1 MILIDVDPDCGNF
14 VSRTKTSVERRGA
27 IDSLRT
33 IDPVASFRVDAGA
46 LVLSKTTALAL
57 RARPMSRD
65 FEWTDVAA
73 RYADTLGRNFAD
85 APKARARVL
94 RLQQPGEADREL
106 GQYDLREKLD
116 LHQRIAV
123 AAMTDPVVHGICLF
137 DEQGSGKTVMGI
149 HAFDRLKKMN
159 AASTLLIF
167 APKNMLG
174 EWDKDFRR
182 FTGTAY
188 SVNVVSGSR
197 EDKYTRL
204 IEASD
209 VYVTNYETAQA
220 LEDTLTSLINRK
232 LGRVVLIVDESF
244 FVKNRDAKRSAAIR
258 RLRNLC
264 DRCWMLCGTPAPNA
278 ASDVIHQFDI
288 ADAGVTFDGVA
299 LPEDTSELRRV
310 VKRTIENKGVYLR
323 RLKVEI
329 LPNLPSKS
337 FHRVQV
343 PLAQAQARLYK
354 DKLSSLVAEVE
365 QTTEHEFNA
374 RAASFMARRTRLL
387 QICSCPDQVDTTH
400 IETPS
405 KLLAMDEM
413 LRKFIGGHLEKV
425 IVWSFFRRS
434 LDVIFKRYAQY
445 NPVRIDGSVA
455 DPHARAQA
463 VTQFQ
468 TDDTTMLFVANPAA
482 AGAGLTLTRSHVAIY
497 ESFSP
502 QAAHYLQ
509 SLDRIHRRGQQ
520 NEVDYYLLLS
530 DGTIEEDEYERLLK
544 KEQQAADLFG
554 DLPSEVPRREV
565 FLRELME
572 GLAKFSEQAL
582 VN

>member
-1 MILIDVDPDCGNF
+1 MNLIDVDPDCGNF
-14 VSRTKTSVERRGA
+14 VCRTRTSVERRGA
-27 IDSLRT
+27 IDSLRA
-33 IDPVASFRVDAGA
+33 IEPGVSLRVDAGA

-57 RARPMSRD
+57 RGRPMPSD
-65 FEWTDVAA
+65 FEWTDAA
-73 RYADTLGRNFAD
+73 VRYADTLGRNFAD

-94 RLQQPGEADREL
+94 YLQQPGEADREL
-106 GQYDLREKLD
+106 EQYDLREKLD
-116 LHQRIAV
+116 PHQRIAV

-182 FTGTAY
+182 FTGVAY
-188 SVNVVSGSR
+188 SVKVVSGSK
-197 EDKYTRL
+197 EDKYSQL

-232 LGRVVLIVDESF
+232 LGRVALVVDESF

-264 DRCWMLCGTPAPNA
+264 DKCWMLCGTPAPNA
-278 ASDVIHQFDI
+278 ATDVIHQFDI

-354 DKLSSLVAEVE
+354 DQLTSLLAEVA
-365 QTTEHEFNA
+365 QTTEHEFNT
-374 RAASFMARRTRLL
+374 RVASFMARRTRLL
-387 QICSCPDQVDTTH
+387 QICSCPDQVDPTYV
-400 IETPS
+400 ETPS

-413 LRKFIGGHLEKV
+413 LRKFIEGQREKV
-425 IVWSFFRRS
+425 VVWSFFRRS
-434 LDVIFKRYAQY
+434 LELISERYAQY
-445 NPVRIDGSVA
+445 NPVRIDGSVS
-455 DPHARAQA
+455 DPHARALS

-482 AGAGLTLTRSHVAIY
+482 AGAGLTLTRSHIAIY

-520 NEVDYYLLLS
+520 YEVDYYLLLS
-530 DGTIEEDEYERLLK
+530 DGTIEEDEYQRLLN

-554 DLPSEVPRREV
+554 DMPSDPLRREV
-565 FLRELME
+565 FLRELVE
-572 GLAKFSEQAL
+572 SLTRL
-582 VN
+582 